1 MTTAIK
7 SKTWAEVKANDV
19 VTEIAMAV
27 PYEKVVLDAAATQD
41 YFPGH
46 HNPEYARGQGQKT
59 IYLNTMAIEGFID
72 RVATDWAGP
81 RAFIT
86 RRTMS
91 MHRSIYAGDTMY
103 GGGIV
108 TQCYRDHSGRTLVD
122 LAITIRTQD
131 NPCVPAEVTL
141 LLP

>member
-1 MTTAIK
+1 MTTVIK
-7 SKTWAEVKANDV
+7 SKTWAEVKENDV
-19 VTEIAMAV
+19 VTEITMAI
-27 PYEKVVLDAAATQD
+27 PYEKVILDAAATQD

-59 IYLNTMAIEGFID
+59 MYLNTMAIEGFID

-86 RRTMS
+86 KRTMS
-91 MHRSIYAGDTMY
+91 MNRSIYAGDTMF
-103 GGGIV
+103 GSGSV
-108 TQCYRDHSGRTLVD
+108 TKCYQDDKGRKLVD
-122 LAITIRTQD
+122 LAITIGTQD
-131 NPCVPAEVTL
+131 NPCVPAQVTL